1 MAHCGGMRLSD
12 VFRDGSGVTPQLVLS
27 LLEYLPEGSAY
38 VAELVGGQHMRSWT
52 TPVEIAAQTRDATG
66 TGGFKRKL
74 PRPKQQN
81 RVATLDE
88 ALPI

>member
-1 MAHCGGMRLSD
+1 MRPD
-12 VFRDGSGVTPQLVLS
+12 SGVTPRLVLS
-27 LLEYLPEGSAY
+27 LLKYLPEGSAY
-38 VAELVGGQHMRSWT
+38 VAELMGGQHMRSWT

-66 TGGFKRKL
+66 SGGYKRKL
-74 PRPKQQN
+74 PRPKQQK

>member
-1 MAHCGGMRLSD
+1 M
-12 VFRDGSGVTPQLVLS
+12 FRDGTPVTPRHVLA
-27 LLEYLPEGSAY
+27 LLRYLPEGSAY
-38 VAELVGGQHMRSWT
+38 VAELLGGQHMRSWT

-66 TGGFKRKL
+66 TGGYKSKL
-74 PRPKQQN
+74 PRPEQPH

>member
-1 MAHCGGMRLSD
+1 MQLTD
-12 VFRDGSGVTPQLVLS
+12 VFRENSGVSPRHVLT

-38 VAELVGGQHMRSWT
+38 VAELMGGQHMRSWT

-66 TGGFKRKL
+66 SGGYKRKL
-74 PRPKQQN
+74 PRPEQKQ
-81 RVATLDE
+81 RVASLDE

>member
-1 MAHCGGMRLSD
+1 MLC
-12 VFRDGSGVTPQLVLS
+12 DGTLVTPRHVLA

-38 VAELVGGQHMRSWT
+38 VAELMGGQHMRSWT
-52 TPVEIAAQTRDATG
+52 TSVEIAAQTRDATG
-66 TGGFKRKL
+66 TGGYKRKL
-74 PRPKQQN
+74 PRPKQTK

>member
-1 MAHCGGMRLSD
+1 MRPD
-12 VFRDGSGVTPQLVLS
+12 SGVTPRLVLS

-38 VAELVGGQHMRSWT
+38 VAELMGGQHMRSWT

-66 TGGFKRKL
+66 TGGYKRRL
-74 PRPKQQN
+74 PRPKQQK